1 MPFQAD
7 ATPGRALDAA
17 TRLLQAG
24 ARMVKLE
31 GADHK
36 LEVIRF
42 LVEREIP
49 VCAHLGLTPQS
60 VLRMGG
66 YKAQGRQDAAAD
78 KLREDAAAVA
88 DAGAALLA
96 LAGVPS
102 ALAPENTADNAIPTY
117 ALGAG
122 PHCDSQVPVW
132 PDGIVL

>member
-1 MPFQAD
+1 MPFQPD

-60 VLRMGG
+60 VLRLGG
-66 YKAQGRQDAAAD
+66 YKVQGRPEAAAD
-78 KLREDAAAVA
+78 KLREDAAGVA
-88 DAGAALLA
+88 DAGPALL
-96 LAGVPS
+96 LA
-102 ALAPENTADNAIPTY
+102 
-117 ALGAG
+117 AG
-122 PHCDSQVPVW
+122 LRS
-132 PDGIVL
+132 

>member
-1 MPFQAD
+1 MIRLPPRSTRTGPPFPYPPLCRSADMPFQAD

-66 YKAQGRQDAAAD
+66 YKVQGRQAAAAD
-78 KLREDAAAVA
+78 KLREDAARSEEHTSE
-88 DAGAALLA
+88 LQSLMR
-96 LAGVPS
+96 
-102 ALAPENTADNAIPTY
+102 
-117 ALGAG
+117 
-122 PHCDSQVPVW
+122 
-132 PDGIVL
+132 

>member
-66 YKAQGRQDAAAD
+66 YKVQGRQEAAAD
-78 KLREDAAAVA
+78 KLRAAAAPVA
-88 DAGAALLA
+88 APGAALPVLE
-96 LAGVPS
+96 GVPRS
-102 ALAPENTADNAIPTY
+102 PRQARPP
-117 ALGAG
+117 
-122 PHCDSQVPVW
+122 
-132 PDGIVL
+132 